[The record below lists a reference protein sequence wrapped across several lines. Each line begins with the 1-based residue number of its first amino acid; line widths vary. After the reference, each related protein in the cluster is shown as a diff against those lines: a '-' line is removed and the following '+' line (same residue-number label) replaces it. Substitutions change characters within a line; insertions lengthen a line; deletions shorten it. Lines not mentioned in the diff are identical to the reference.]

1 MSNQERHYAYFC
13 NRECEMFPCHPGIPE
28 EEFNCLFCYCPLYAL
43 GDKCGGNFTYTKGGI
58 KDCSACLFPH
68 RRASYD
74 AIIRRYPEILELVR
88 RESDET

>member
-1 MSNQERHYAYFC
+1 MNIMSNQERHYAYFC
-13 NRECEMFPCHPGIPE
+13 NRACAMFPCHPGIPE
-28 EEFNCLFCYCPLYAL
+28 EEFN
-43 GDKCGGNFTYTKGGI
+43 CGGNFTYTKGGI

-88 RESDET
+88 REPDET